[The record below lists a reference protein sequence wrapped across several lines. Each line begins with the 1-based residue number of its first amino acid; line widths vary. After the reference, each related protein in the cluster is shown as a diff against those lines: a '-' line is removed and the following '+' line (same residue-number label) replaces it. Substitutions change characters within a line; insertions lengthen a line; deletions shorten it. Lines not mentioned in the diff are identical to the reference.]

1 MYDLNYLELNMEKYG
16 ENNYLLNF
24 YFFLKGNY
32 GSHMAE

>member
-24 YFFLKGNY
+24 YFFFERKLW
-32 GSHMAE
+32 